1 MDIDLKTQK
10 ILKYIPF
17 VQFINAFCWI
27 GYYRKH
33 NIKITEFFKYGLIMI
48 AFMLLINLPRMI
60 LHFVFHNDFLDHA
73 VFYISIYPTFFCIS
87 SIAVIA
93 QEKMKIE

>member
-1 MDIDLKTQK
+1 MNIHLKTQK

-17 VQFINAFCWI
+17 VQFINVFCWI
-27 GYYRKH
+27 GCYRKH
-33 NIKITEFFKYGLIMI
+33 NIKLIEFFKYGLMMI

-60 LHFVFHNDFLDHA
+60 LHLVFHNDFLDNT
-73 VFYISIYPTFFCIS
+73 VFYISIYPTFLGIS

-93 QEKMKIE
+93 QEKLNIE